1 MADLAWPVGL
11 EPQPDGTVLLSFP
24 DIPEALTEGDT
35 EEEALAE
42 ARDCLAAALEGY
54 VERRRP
60 LPQPSPASGRPLIAP
75 PVPLGLGMALYGALS
90 RART

>member
-1 MADLAWPVGL
+1 MPDLAWPVDL
-11 EPQPDGTVLLSFP
+11 EPQPDGTVLVSFP

-42 ARDCLAAALEGY
+42 AQDCLAAALEGY
-54 VERRRP
+54 VKCRRP
-60 LPQPSPASGRPLIAP
+60 LPRPSPACGRPLVTP
-75 PVPLGLGMALYGALS
+75 PAPLGLGMALYGALS